1 MYLYEIKDVK
11 AGELIELVPVTMQEV
26 AEKLGCTRQSASNSY
41 HGNYAIYG
49 KYKLER
55 VDVTI
60 KRTDPI
66 WIDWE
71 LWRNKMLKMG
81 RKHGITDN

>member
-11 AGELIELVPVTMQEV
+11 TGELIEPVPVTMQEA
-26 AEKLGCTRQSASNSY
+26 AEKLGCTRQAASNSY

-81 RKHGITDN
+81 RKHGNIDN